1 MALILHI
8 ETATTVCSV
17 ALSQNG
23 KLVAEKHSIESR
35 AHAQLLT
42 IFIDDL
48 FADAG
53 FTFKQL
59 DAVCVSKGPGSYTGL
74 RIGVAVA
81 KGLCYALDKPLIAI
95 NTLFSMTVCMKE
107 QYQQMSSVEEDTLLF
122 CPLIDARRM
131 EVYTAIYNAQLQEI
145 SKTNALIMD
154 NNSFIDFKDK
164 KLIFFGDGAQKL
176 KAVIAPKINA
186 EFIDE
191 FILRANGMVAE
202 ANRRFHTQQ
211 FEDLAYFEPFYLKEF
226 VGNKGA

>member
-1 MALILHI
+1 
-8 ETATTVCSV
+8 
-17 ALSQNG
+17 
-23 KLVAEKHSIESR
+23 
-35 AHAQLLT
+35 
-42 IFIDDL
+42 
-48 FADAG
+48 
-53 FTFKQL
+53 
-59 DAVCVSKGPGSYTGL
+59 
-74 RIGVAVA
+74 
-81 KGLCYALDKPLIAI
+81 
-95 NTLFSMTVCMKE
+95 
-107 QYQQMSSVEEDTLLF
+107 MSSVEEDTLLF

-202 ANRRFHTQQ
+202 ANRRFHNQQ